1 MTSFKPLEELTLMDD
16 YMFGVVMQNSEL
28 LKPLLE
34 YILDIHIQSIEYIE
48 PQRTMK
54 SGYVSRG
61 IRVDL
66 FVTDEKGNIYNVE
79 VQTTNQTN
87 LPKRMRYYQSV
98 IDINVLNPGA
108 DYRTLRKSFIIF
120 ICNHDP
126 FGLGKVR
133 YTFENRCVD
142 LPSLPL
148 GDETVKVIVNTKGTE
163 GDARPELRE
172 LIHYLDSGI
181 VNGRYSH
188 TLDSAVQSVKSSE
201 ERRHEYMIMMVRE
214 QEIRAQGREEGRE
227 EGRVEGREEGR
238 REQALATFKRLLA
251 MNMPEAQA
259 RALAFGE
266 DEGEFISAP
275 TEPDEHGTKKD
286 GIQ

>member
-1 MTSFKPLEELTLMDD
+1 MGND
-16 YMFGVVMQNSEL
+16 
-28 LKPLLE
+28 
-34 YILDIHIQSIEYIE
+34 
-48 PQRTMK
+48 
-54 SGYVSRG
+54 SRH
-61 IRVDL
+61 
-66 FVTDEKGNIYNVE
+66 
-79 VQTTNQTN
+79 
-87 LPKRMRYYQSV
+87 M
-98 IDINVLNPGA
+98 
-108 DYRTLRKSFIIF
+108 
-120 ICNHDP
+120 
-126 FGLGKVR
+126 
-133 YTFENRCVD
+133 
-142 LPSLPL
+142 PS
-148 GDETVKVIVNTKGTE
+148 KGTE

-214 QEIRAQGREEGRE
+214 QEIRAQGR
-227 EGRVEGREEGR
+227 VEGREEGR

>member
-1 MTSFKPLEELTLMDD
+1 MGND
-16 YMFGVVMQNSEL
+16 
-28 LKPLLE
+28 
-34 YILDIHIQSIEYIE
+34 
-48 PQRTMK
+48 
-54 SGYVSRG
+54 SRH
-61 IRVDL
+61 
-66 FVTDEKGNIYNVE
+66 
-79 VQTTNQTN
+79 
-87 LPKRMRYYQSV
+87 M
-98 IDINVLNPGA
+98 
-108 DYRTLRKSFIIF
+108 
-120 ICNHDP
+120 
-126 FGLGKVR
+126 
-133 YTFENRCVD
+133 
-142 LPSLPL
+142 PS
-148 GDETVKVIVNTKGTE
+148 KGTE

-201 ERRHEYMIMMVRE
+201 ERRHEYMSMMVRE
-214 QEIRAQGREEGRE
+214 QEIRAQ
-227 EGRVEGREEGR
+227 GREEGR

>member
-1 MTSFKPLEELTLMDD
+1 M
-16 YMFGVVMQNSEL
+16 
-28 LKPLLE
+28 
-34 YILDIHIQSIEYIE
+34 
-48 PQRTMK
+48 
-54 SGYVSRG
+54 
-61 IRVDL
+61 
-66 FVTDEKGNIYNVE
+66 
-79 VQTTNQTN
+79 
-87 LPKRMRYYQSV
+87 
-98 IDINVLNPGA
+98 
-108 DYRTLRKSFIIF
+108 
-120 ICNHDP
+120 
-126 FGLGKVR
+126 
-133 YTFENRCVD
+133 
-142 LPSLPL
+142 
-148 GDETVKVIVNTKGTE
+148 GTE
-163 GDARPELRE
+163 GDTRLELRE

-201 ERRHEYMIMMVRE
+201 ERRHEYMIMMIRE
-214 QEIRAQGREEGRE
+214 QEIRAQ
-227 EGRVEGREEGR
+227 GRVEGREEGR